1 MKSIGGDGMNFK
13 GLNTYGLGLPRAAVL
28 LLVLMS
34 PQAGAI
40 GTFNPSEAELALL
53 PSYCVPRAHPW
64 GNDTSHPEVR
74 RWRSVFGDNYSH
86 MHHYCQGLLHLLRG
100 NLKPLD
106 SHQAYINYKKAVG
119 NLEYM
124 ESRAS
129 SDFNL
134 MPELY
139 LKKAQALS
147 RMDQPREAVGAFR
160 RSIKLKPDYV
170 PAYAAL
176 SDFHL
181 VQGRPEQARKVL
193 REGLNAVPDAG
204 SLQRRLQESQSVS
217 EAEATTDDE
226 AAMAAENP
234 EQTE

>member
-1 MKSIGGDGMNFK
+1 MNFK
-13 GLNTYGLGLPRAAVL
+13 QLYTYGPGLPRAVVL
-28 LLVLMS
+28 MLVLMS

-53 PSYCVPRAHPW
+53 PAYCVPRAFHW

-86 MHHYCQGLLHLLRG
+86 MHHYCQGLLYLLRG
-100 NLKPLD
+100 NLKPLG
-106 SHQAYINYKKAVG
+106 SHQAYINFKKAVG

-129 SDFNL
+129 SDFSL

-160 RSIKLKPDYV
+160 RSIELKPDYV

-176 SDFHL
+176 SDFYII
-181 VQGRPEQARKVL
+181 QGRSELARKVL
-193 REGLNAVPDAG
+193 REGLSAVPDANT
-204 SLQRRLQESQSVS
+204 LQRRLLESKTVS
-217 EAEATTDDE
+217 EMDAAGTTLDNDAPE
-226 AAMAAENP
+226 AAENP
-234 EQTE
+234 EQTPE